1 MRLKSVD
8 KIAIVAKPESK
19 EAIETARGIIAA
31 LQEKVEIIVDPKTAS
46 ALGRRKASAVS
57 RMNADL
63 IVTIG
68 GDGTILRTLQMLSR
82 PTPVIGVNVGE
93 VGFLADLHPKDAI
106 AGIGSLLRG
115 FEVEERTRLAVS
127 INEKPLPPAANEAV
141 IVTARPAK
149 ISHFK
154 IFIDSQTLE
163 EFRADGVVIATPTGS
178 TAYAMSAGGPIID
191 PKVDAFIIVPLAPFK
206 LSSRPWV
213 VPAKSEIT
221 VEILRPDKESVVVI
235 DGQFKQTVKMHD
247 KIRFTKADQPA
258 LFVKAGKDFYSKVRD
273 KLVI

>member
-1 MRLKSVD
+1 MLVKRVNEIGLVVK
-8 KIAIVAKPESK
+8 ASK
-19 EAIETARGIIAA
+19 EAAEAAGKIIEA
-31 LQEKVEIIVDPKTAS
+31 LQNTIEITLDPETAS
-46 ALGRRKASAVS
+46 ALGRKKGISISKMQV
-57 RMNADL
+57 DL
-63 IVTIG
+63 IVTVG
-68 GDGTILRTLQMLSR
+68 GDGTILRTLQTLTR
-82 PTPVIGVNVGE
+82 QIPIIGVNVGE

-106 AGIGSLLRG
+106 PGIKALLRG
-115 FEVEERTRLAVS
+115 FEVEERARLSVS

-154 IFIDSQTLE
+154 ILIDGQTLE

-213 VPAKSEIT
+213 VPARSEIT
-221 VEILRPDKESVVVI
+221 VEILVPDKESVVVI
-235 DGQFKQTVKMHD
+235 DGQFMQTVKMHD
-247 KIRFTKADQPA
+247 KIRFTKASQPA
-258 LFVKAGKDFYSKVRD
+258 LFVKTSKDFYSKVKD
-273 KLVI
+273 KLVA

>member
-1 MRLKSVD
+1 MQLKRL
-8 KIAIVAKPESK
+8 AIVTKPESK
-19 EAIETARGIIAA
+19 EAIEIARRIITAFEG
-31 LQEKVEIIVDPKTAS
+31 KVDFTLDPNTS
-46 ALGRRKASAVS
+46 LALGGKARPVG
-57 RMNADL
+57 RMNVDL
-63 IVTIG
+63 MVIIG
-68 GDGTILRTLQMLSR
+68 GDGTVLRTLQKLIK
-82 PTPVIGVNVGE
+82 PVPVIGVNLGE
-93 VGFLADLHPKDAI
+93 VGFLTDLHPEDAVAEI
-106 AGIGSLLRG
+106 NSLLQG

-127 INEKPLPPAANEAV
+127 VNEKPLPPAVNEAV

-154 IFIDSQTLE
+154 IAIDNQKLD

-191 PKVDAFIIVPLAPFK
+191 PRVDAFIIVPLAPFK
-206 LSSRPWV
+206 LSARPWV

-235 DGQFKQTVKMHD
+235 DGQFKQIVRMHD
-247 KIRFTKADQPA
+247 KIKFTKSSSPA
-258 LFVKAGKDFYSKVRD
+258 FFIKTTKDFYSKVRD